1 MEKDK
6 TKLDPKIFLH
16 RGLVVDAS
24 VIAKAFLNEDGCC
37 IVDELMKMNMKGD
50 TSIMAPPVL
59 VSEFLNALSKTF
71 MNLERV
77 ETAYKLF
84 SKFNIVITEPDG
96 KFMSDAVKDACENKN
111 VSYYDASYH
120 ALAREFGAVFLTA
133 DKKYYEAMKGRGNIM
148 LFK

>member
-1 MEKDK
+1 MGKDK

-16 RGLVVDAS
+16 RGLVIDTS
-24 VIAKAFLNEDGCC
+24 VVAKAFLDEDGCRV
-37 IVDELMKMNMKGD
+37 VDELMRMNAKGD

-59 VSEFLNALSKTF
+59 VSEFLNVLSKTF

-96 KFMSDAVKDACENKN
+96 KFMGDAIKDACENKN

-133 DKKYYEAMKGRGNIM
+133 DKKYYEAMKRKGNIV
-148 LFK
+148 LFE